1 MVNVHEFEGQ
11 FLGYFANIIV
21 TSVAGH
27 IFNRDF
33 PEKYSNWNAFQPVT
47 LFDADTVKKEANP
60 KVEIIIINNRNLNSV
75 DNLKYILSFL
85 NVCLFRAI

>member
-1 MVNVHEFEGQ
+1 MVNVHEFEGD

-33 PEKYSNWNAFQPVT
+33 PEKYSNWNAFQPIT
-47 LFDADTVKKEANP
+47 LFDAETVKKEANP
-60 KVEIIIINNRNLNSV
+60 KVLNIMTINHKL
-75 DNLKYILSFL
+75 
-85 NVCLFRAI
+85 

>member
-1 MVNVHEFEGQ
+1 MVNVHEFQGE

-33 PEKYSNWNAFQPVT
+33 PEKYSNWNAFPPIT
-47 LFDADTVKKEANP
+47 LFDAETVKTESNP
-60 KVEIIIINNRNLNSV
+60 KVLDIIMINHKFS
-75 DNLKYILSFL
+75 LK
-85 NVCLFRAI
+85 